1 MKDLIVKL
9 INENQQRYQQA
20 IASSLQSNNEYQQAY
35 HEGIADEIQN
45 SIWDLEDILTK
56 LEKEINE

>member
-1 MKDLIVKL
+1 MTDLIVKL
-9 INENQQRYQQA
+9 INENLQRYQQA
-20 IASSLQSNNEYQQAY
+20 IASSLLANNEYQQAY

-56 LEKEINE
+56 LEKEQND